1 MREGLEL
8 RMVLEHLG
16 VEAYLEIHIAYEV
29 GSRLL
34 ARESFAP
41 RSLTRK

>member
-1 MREGLEL
+1 MREDLEL
-8 RMVLEHLG
+8 RMVLGRLG
-16 VEAYLEIHIAYEV
+16 GEAYLEIHIAYEV